1 MGSKK
6 RHNTHNVNSS
16 KWLVDLIKSR
26 PIDVMHQMNRMLWY
40 SSPAERKRFQSDV
53 LGNSIAGNK
62 VKAISKPKSIDQLCK
77 TQYFANPTV
86 DDNQAVENACFI
98 FKLNVTEINKY
109 INLKKTYEISL
120 ISKKYNEAKSV
131 LDEIDETICVSLW
144 SISQR
149 FLICELTLGLEE
161 NKKLLSGL
169 SGSANKLNDTVM
181 LVMLDNYSNLAEER
195 ISYANYQDNIIKYLN
210 KFEENSMIKK
220 YLNFKFNLEYEVN
233 PDDFI
238 IILQVESQFS
248 IIDLYNSC
256 IEILPMH
263 LYMNTS
269 CCHQFLFHQPLCDI
283 NDSRLKNMILYK
295 SNNGSNFIDDE
306 FLTNSANVLQLIEEY
321 TVGNYRIA
329 IEGLS
334 NYLAQNPHDFQ
345 MLLMQIKSSII
356 DHNHNIVGDEEL
368 YKAIY
373 SVYSLDG
380 DMNDSFA
387 VLNKFMK
394 RFAGIS
400 WKYKIRGFISRK
412 NNIADSKRNIDVYLS
427 FLNDLIP
434 TPKHVKYIENKES
447 FIHRFRYICPQ
458 TTLLYMSIYCNS
470 NYENIHIDTLRHT
483 IYKSVWE
490 MNNKK
495 FDDSIRTLNAAEKL
509 VNSKDYYNLER
520 IYYLK
525 NEVHSMTNNVNEII
539 DLTVNAFFTN
549 PNLVRR
555 FDLPGNQKS
564 VKLLVSKDYMKKI
577 QYPIYIYISDK
588 SNHKEQRIAYSNY
601 LDMNHINSVEALL
614 DFHQYVNSNMYTFF
628 LSMICTQTILKR
640 DIRLSNN
647 AFEAEEVR
655 IKILNHLIK
664 YDEENKKQYIDE
676 INLITTERVTRERLH
691 HVAQS
696 KIHIDIDKILL
707 DNKDIW
713 RESFNKYVSMK
724 SFDRKV
730 LGFDLESDH
739 SVNIFE
745 KATEIMSSLRTQNLN
760 YNQELLVLK
769 SIIARIIEEYLFN
782 TNYGMETYL
791 SSRIRHGYCKN
802 QLSKLFYDY
811 HLMSMSD
818 NNSGKTFMINE
829 YWDKIA
835 FIESDSY
842 QNVKR
847 CLSEFTL
854 KIDNKISEIK
864 EKWIRI
870 NYRNDNNGLF
880 DYSKFVNSCLVLDYD
895 NINDFESFVTS
906 INEVFWSWTETLLNN
921 IRRVIVQNLHEYY
934 LGALNELET
943 AVSKI
948 VDANLQEIV
957 QEIVNSCN
965 QCKPKLEIVVREFA
979 DVFCRPSS
987 LYSNFTMDDLVNT
1000 CQIIAKSLYPKFDHV
1015 KFDKKIGS
1023 AIIFSGRYFTYF
1035 VDALNILLSNAI
1047 EHAGFHDISKLSIAI
1062 CINEISSDEYYDPLI
1077 ESGEEYK
1084 RQVETSNPNDKYMRL
1099 SVRNN
1104 LNRSKRGDDALI
1116 SLKKHFEL
1124 IASDDYGQ
1132 KHIQSEGG
1140 TGLYKLNK
1148 TLKYNIGSKY
1158 YIAYETKNNCVDIVI
1173 SFGINSLMSEG
1184 DEQ

>member
-6 RHNTHNVNSS
+6 RHNSHNVNSS
-16 KWLVDLIKSR
+16 RWLVDILKSR
-26 PIDVMHQMNRMLWY
+26 PIDVMHQMSRLLWY
-40 SSPAERKRFQSDV
+40 SSPGDRKKFQNDV

-62 VKAISKPKSIDQLCK
+62 VRAIGKPKSINQLCK
-77 TQYFANPTV
+77 IRYFANPTV
-86 DDNQAVENACFI
+86 DDNQAIENACFI
-98 FKLNVTEINKY
+98 FRLNVTEINQY
-109 INLKKTYEISL
+109 IRLRQMYEVYL
-120 ISKKYNEAKSV
+120 ISKKYNEARSV

-144 SISQR
+144 SISQK

-161 NKKLLSGL
+161 NKKMLSGL
-169 SGSANKLNDTVM
+169 SDIANKLNDTVM
-181 LVMLDNYSNLAEER
+181 LVMLNNYSNLAEER
-195 ISYANYQDNIIKYLN
+195 ICYANYQDNILKYLN
-210 KFEENSMIKK
+210 KFEDNSMIKK

-238 IILQVESQFS
+238 VALQVDSQFS

-256 IEILPMH
+256 MEILQMQ
-263 LYMNTS
+263 LYVNKS

-283 NDSRLKNMILYK
+283 NDSRLKNMALYK
-295 SNNGSNFIDDE
+295 SDNSNYIDAE
-306 FLTNSANVLQLIEEY
+306 FFAKNEYVLQLIDEY
-321 TVGNYRIA
+321 TVGNYKVA

-345 MLLMQIKSSII
+345 MLLMQIKSSILSYSY
-356 DHNHNIVGDEEL
+356 NITGDEEL

-387 VLNKFMK
+387 VLHKFMK

-412 NNIADSKRNIDVYLS
+412 INNVDSKRDIDVYLS

-434 TPKHVKYIENKES
+434 TPKHVKYIKNRES
-447 FIHRFRYICPQ
+447 YIEKFRNICPQ
-458 TTLLYMSIYCNS
+458 TTLLYMSIYCNT
-470 NYENIHIDTLRHT
+470 NYENICIDTIRQN
-483 IYKSVWE
+483 IYRSVWE
-490 MNNKK
+490 INNYKY
-495 FDDSIRTLNAAEKL
+495 DDSIKTLNATEKL
-509 VNSKDYYNLER
+509 INSKDYYNLER
-520 IYYLK
+520 IFYLK
-525 NEVHSMTNNVNEII
+525 NEVYSLTNNANEII
-539 DLTVNAFFTN
+539 DLTVNAFFAN

-555 FDLPGNQKS
+555 FNLQSNLKI
-564 VKLLVSKDYMKKI
+564 VKLLVSKEYKKKI

-588 SNHKEQRIAYSNY
+588 SNYKEQRIAYSNY
-601 LDMNHINSVEALL
+601 LDMNRINSVEALL
-614 DFHQYVNSNMYTFF
+614 DLHQHVDKDMYTFF

-640 DIRLSNN
+640 DIRLSTN

-664 YDEENKKQYIDE
+664 YDEENKRQYIDE
-676 INLITTERVTRERLH
+676 INFITTERVTRDRLH

-713 RESFNKYVSMK
+713 RESFSKYVSMK

-739 SVNIFE
+739 NINIFE
-745 KATEIMSSLRTQNLN
+745 KATEMMSSLRTKNLN

-802 QLSKLFYDY
+802 QLSKMFYDY

-829 YWDKIA
+829 YWDKLV
-835 FIESDSY
+835 FVESVNY
-842 QNVKR
+842 QNIKR
-847 CLSEFTL
+847 CLSEFTV
-854 KIDNKISEIK
+854 KIDIKINEIK
-864 EKWIRI
+864 ERWIRI

-880 DYSKFVNSCLVLDYD
+880 DYSKFVNSCLILDYD
-895 NINDFESFVTS
+895 NINDFDSFISS
-906 INEVFWSWTETLLNN
+906 INEVFWSWTEKLLNN
-921 IRRVIVQNLHEYY
+921 IRKIIVQNLYEYY
-934 LGALNELET
+934 LCALNELET

-948 VDANLQEIV
+948 VDPDLQEIV

-987 LYSNFTMDDLVNT
+987 LYNNFTMDDLVNT
-1000 CQIIAKSLYPKFDHV
+1000 CQIISKNLYPKYDHIN
-1015 KFDKKIGS
+1015 FNKKVDSTIV
-1023 AIIFSGRYFTYF
+1023 FSGRYFTYF

-1047 EHAGFHDISKLSIAI
+1047 EHAGFHDLSRLAIAI
-1062 CINEISSDEYYDPLI
+1062 CVNEITSDEYFEPII
-1077 ESGEEYK
+1077 ESGEEYI
-1084 RQVETSNPNDKYMRL
+1084 RQVETSNPNDKYMRI

-1104 LNRSKRGDDALI
+1104 MNRSKRAEDALI
-1116 SLKKHFEL
+1116 ALQKHFEL
-1124 IASDDYGQ
+1124 IDSDDYGQ

-1158 YIAYETKNNCVDIVI
+1158 YIAYETKNNCVDIII
-1173 SFGINSLMSEG
+1173 SFGINSLLAEG
-1184 DEQ
+1184 DKI